1 MRDESELSWLV
12 GGRFW
17 PFRILNNRL
26 IQVCDRLLSPNQTTF
41 IKGRYILESVVPDHE
56 VIHEIAMGK
65 DSSVILKLDYEKVYD
80 RINWNFLEEFL
91 ISRGFSNKW
100 VT

>member
-1 MRDESELSWLV
+1 LRDEKLSWLV

-65 DSSVILKLDYEKVYD
+65 DSSVILKLDYEKAYD

>member
-1 MRDESELSWLV
+1 
-12 GGRFW
+12 
-17 PFRILNNRL
+17 LNNRL

-65 DSSVILKLDYEKVYD
+65 DSSVILKLDYEKAYD

>member
-1 MRDESELSWLV
+1 
-12 GGRFW
+12 
-17 PFRILNNRL
+17 LNNRL

-56 VIHEIAMGK
+56 VIHEIAMEK
-65 DSSVILKLDYEKVYD
+65 DSSVILKLDYEKAYD

-91 ISRGFSNKW
+91 ISSGFRTSGLPRLD
-100 VT
+100 VSLGVLLFVCF